1 MVNGQDWRKMADKTI
16 TTMDIQKAAANLAP
30 HSAEMDS
37 LYGSLFGSSPAGEY
51 ITNIIGKESHYGM
64 PTSGY
69 HEDNTYS
76 MGLSQVD
83 AIKYQ
88 DLLNDYNAILYNEET
103 KKHHRSGRYHKVNK
117 INEYMQSQPG
127 YEDWDMTK
135 LATIKDGKY
144 TGFSKHAKDPRTA
157 YMLTRMLLMKDKG
170 AIPVSLDEQANAWD
184 KMWNRNPEAGFPHE
198 FIKIYQDYRANPVDD
213 TMNSYNQVKKA
224 LPGR

>member
-1 MVNGQDWRKMADKTI
+1 MVNGQDWRKMENKTI

-37 LYGSLFGSSPAGEY
+37 LYGSLFGSAPAGEY

-69 HEDNTYS
+69 SEDNMYS

-83 AIKYQ
+83 PIKYQ
-88 DLLNDYNAILYNEET
+88 DLVNDYNAILYNKKT

-135 LATIKDGKY
+135 LATMEDGKY

-170 AIPVSLDEQANAWD
+170 AIPVSLDEQANTWD
-184 KMWNRNPEAGFPHE
+184 TMWNRNPEAGFPDE
-198 FIKIYQDYRANPVDD
+198 FKDIYRKYRTNPVDD
-213 TMNSYNQVKKA
+213 TMDNYNKVKNA
-224 LPGR
+224 LSTQ